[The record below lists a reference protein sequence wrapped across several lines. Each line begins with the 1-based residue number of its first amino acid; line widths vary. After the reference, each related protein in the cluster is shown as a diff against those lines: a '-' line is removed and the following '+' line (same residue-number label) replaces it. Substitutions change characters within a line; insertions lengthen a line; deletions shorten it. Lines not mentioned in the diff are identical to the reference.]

1 MDTCDGHAEQV
12 STCGGCSVSAGETA
26 GGHTEHRPAGESDPA
41 TCVGHKTIMPRERS
55 PTRKSVRVLHA
66 HTALQES
73 ELARS
78 GGGARARPAGVGA
91 GLPAKAG
98 DRF

>member
-1 MDTCDGHAEQV
+1 MRGSQNNYAEGKKPDQ
-12 STCGGCSVSAGETA
+12 
-26 GGHTEHRPAGESDPA
+26 
-41 TCVGHKTIMPRERS
+41 
-55 PTRKSVRVLHA
+55 KSVRVLHA

>member
-1 MDTCDGHAEQV
+1 M
-12 STCGGCSVSAGETA
+12 
-26 GGHTEHRPAGESDPA
+26 
-41 TCVGHKTIMPRERS
+41 
-55 PTRKSVRVLHA
+55 LHA

-98 DRF
+98 DSVSRGGVRRELHVCQNAPAGHLTGRVF